1 MQVFLSTP
9 TDYITSKSDH
19 WANKLPSGV
28 FGESGPHIIYM
39 TFAFN

>member
-19 WANKLPSGV
+19 WANKLPGGV
-28 FGESGPHIIYM
+28 FGESGPHIIFM